1 MRIQVNGEYR
11 EVAEETTLNEL
22 IALFA
27 FASDRIAIEHNGVV
41 VRRSD
46 WPTVSVEEGDRV
58 EIVHFVGGG
67 FWNFELS

>member
-11 EVAEETTLNEL
+11 EVAHETTLGDL
-22 IALFA
+22 IALFS

-41 VRRSD
+41 VRRID
-46 WPTVSVEEGDRV
+46 WSTVRLEEGDRV

-67 FWNFELS
+67 FWKFELS

>member
-11 EVAEETTLNEL
+11 EVAEETTLSEL
-22 IALFA
+22 IALFS

-41 VRRSD
+41 LRRIDWSTVRL
-46 WPTVSVEEGDRV
+46 EEGDRV

-67 FWNFELS
+67 FRKIELS